1 MFVGLQFFTQPFY
14 VRNLG
19 RVVGQISFAVR
30 CSIIPSLIYMVQV
43 YTANHTEKKLIQ
55 IFKKQGNVFWI
66 VKPTLR

>member
-1 MFVGLQFFTQPFY
+1 MFGFQFFTQLFY

-19 RVVGQISFAVR
+19 RVVGQINFAVR
-30 CSIIPSLIYMVQV
+30 YSIIPSLIYIVQV

-55 IFKKQGNVFWI
+55 IFKKQGKVFWI